1 MGLILIKL
9 HLQKLSGKLQLRAH
23 SLPSNHI
30 LRSLLETNSLSN
42 TISHRLSLNN
52 LTLKQWLKIKGS
64 VVDMD
69 NRFNEVFPSFD
80 LFNKEFALGHCL
92 INIFSNYFFFHTSSK
107 QSDKNL
113 NMHI

>member
-9 HLQKLSGKLQLRAH
+9 HLQKLSGKLQLKAH

-52 LTLKQWLKIKGS
+52 LTFKQ
-64 VVDMD
+64 
-69 NRFNEVFPSFD
+69 
-80 LFNKEFALGHCL
+80 
-92 INIFSNYFFFHTSSK
+92 
-107 QSDKNL
+107 
-113 NMHI
+113 